1 MVKLPVE
8 SEMTVEV
15 RSGVAAEPSAVVPTV

>member
-1 MVKLPVE
+1 MVKVPVAPE
-8 SEMTVEV
+8 VTVEV

>member
-1 MVKLPVE
+1 MVKLPVA
-8 SEMTVEV
+8 SEVTVQV